1 MVIYVVTNGST
12 PCRAFRNI
20 TNAEK
25 FLDSQ
30 MFELCKLGHRINT
43 FKSREYIYSH
53 PKENTQRALRIVETE
68 LQE

>member
-1 MVIYVVTNGST
+1 MVIYVVTNGCI

-30 MFELCKLGHRINT
+30 MFELCKLGHRIET
-43 FKSREYIYSH
+43 FKSREYVYSH
-53 PKENTQRALRIVETE
+53 PKEHTKHVLRIVETE